1 MIQRLVF
8 LKLGGSLITVK
19 DQPHT
24 PRLEVMERLA
34 LEIAQAMAQDPGLRL
49 LLGHG
54 SGSFGHAAANRHHTR
69 QGVRTNQEWKGFYDV
84 ARQAAELN
92 QLVVDALEAAFIP
105 FTVFPPFAYVIARD
119 GKVAIWETDPLRTAL
134 GRGLVP
140 LIYGDVAYDQVRG
153 GTILSTED
161 LFSYLAP
168 QLHPDSLLFAGR
180 DEGVFADYPTNL
192 HLLKEIT
199 PTSFPDVE
207 GGLKGSS
214 APDVTGGMLDK
225 VRQLIRLV
233 GENRALQGTIF
244 SGETPGNVERA
255 LLGEQLGT
263 VIHSD

>member
-1 MIQRLVF
+1 MSTRLVF

-19 DQPHT
+19 EQAHT
-24 PRLEVMERLA
+24 PRPEVLIRLA
-34 LEIAQAMAQDPGLRL
+34 QEIAQALAQDPGLRL

-54 SGSFGHAAANRHHTR
+54 SGSFGHAPANLYRTR

-84 ARQAAELN
+84 ARQAAELD
-92 QLVVDALEAAFIP
+92 QLVVEALKASFIP
-105 FTVFPPFAYVIARD
+105 LQVFPPFARVIARD
-119 GKVAIWETDPLRTAL
+119 GKVAIWDVDPLRSAL
-134 GRGLVP
+134 GQGRVP
-140 LIYGDVAYDQVRG
+140 LIYGDVAYDQLRG

-180 DEGVFADYPTNL
+180 DEGVFADYPANQ

-199 PTSFPDVE
+199 PSSFSGVE

-225 VRQLIRLV
+225 VSQLIRLV
-233 GENRALQGTIF
+233 REDRTLQGVIF
-244 SGETPGNVERA
+244 SGEVPGNVQQA
-255 LLGEQLGT
+255 LLGKQLGT
-263 VIHSD
+263 IIHSN